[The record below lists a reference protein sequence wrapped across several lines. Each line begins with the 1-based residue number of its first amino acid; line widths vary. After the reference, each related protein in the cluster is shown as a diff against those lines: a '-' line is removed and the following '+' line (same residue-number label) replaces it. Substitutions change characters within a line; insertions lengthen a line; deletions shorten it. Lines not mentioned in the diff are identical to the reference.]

1 MEEFIVTVD
10 GPAGSGKST
19 IAKIVASKYGLTYL
33 DTGAMYRM
41 IALYALENNVNLEDE
56 KSVEAMLENTKLDIV
71 GNKFFLNGKDVSEEI
86 RTPEVSGIVS
96 PARRRLNEYKE
107 KGIEADFESVITSI
121 KERDHIDST
130 RKESPLMKADD
141 AVEIDSSVMTIEEV
155 VQAISECIDRK
166 VK

>member
-19 IAKIVASKYGLTYL
+19 IAKIVAAKYGLTYL

-86 RTPEVSGIVS
+86 RTPEDNDSDNPKNI
-96 PARRRLNEYKE
+96 AEIY
-107 KGIEADFESVITSI
+107 IIFDFPNNRPHNAKINN
-121 KERDHIDST
+121 KF
-130 RKESPLMKADD
+130 
-141 AVEIDSSVMTIEEV
+141 EIAKIFL
-155 VQAISECIDRK
+155 
-166 VK
+166 